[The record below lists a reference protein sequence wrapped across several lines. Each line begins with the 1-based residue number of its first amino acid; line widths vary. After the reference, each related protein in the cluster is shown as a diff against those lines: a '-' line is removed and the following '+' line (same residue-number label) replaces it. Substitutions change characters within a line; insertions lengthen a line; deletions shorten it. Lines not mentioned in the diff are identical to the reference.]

1 MAHFENVY
9 LSRNCKVLPHSEIRV
24 QKSLIWHVDNCM
36 CGRSGGETVNFTP
49 CKDDGH
55 ADGCNV
61 VVVVVVDEVVGVADN
76 PGSKFC
82 AITPQVG

>member
-1 MAHFENVY
+1 
-9 LSRNCKVLPHSEIRV
+9 
-24 QKSLIWHVDNCM
+24 M